1 MKIEHDMYDEIVD
14 ITWSR
19 QYKFTMSDGR
29 VGYFN
34 ADYRE
39 IGSQD
44 NGDIDI
50 RLENIRNIR
59 WGIVAYCS
67 KPSFDD
73 LPTIEQI
80 RELLSVNGVEVTA

>member
-1 MKIEHDMYDEIVD
+1 MKIEHDMYDEIID

-19 QYKFTMSDGR
+19 QYKFTLNDDL

-44 NGDIDI
+44 SGDIDI
-50 RLENIRNIR
+50 RLENIRDMR
-59 WGIVAYCS
+59 WRDGSIT
-67 KPSFDD
+67 DD

>member
-1 MKIEHDMYDEIVD
+1 MSKITNIQHDMYDEIVD

-19 QYKFTMSDGR
+19 QYKFTMIDGR

-44 NGDIDI
+44 SGDIDI
-50 RLENIRNIR
+50 HLENIRDMR
-59 WGIVAYCS
+59 WAVDS
-67 KPSFDD
+67 TTDD
-73 LPTIEQI
+73 LPTLEQI
-80 RELLSVNGVEVTA
+80 SGLLSVNGVEVMIE

>member
-1 MKIEHDMYDEIVD
+1 MKIEHDMYDEIID

-19 QYKFTMSDGR
+19 QYKFTLNDGR

-44 NGDIDI
+44 SGDIDI
-50 RLENIRNIR
+50 RLENIRDMR
-59 WGIVAYCS
+59 WEDGS
-67 KPSFDD
+67 TTDD

-80 RELLSVNGVEVTA
+80 RELLSVNSVEVTA

>member
-1 MKIEHDMYDEIVD
+1 MKIEHDMYNEIID
-14 ITWSR
+14 IAWSR
-19 QYKFTMSDGR
+19 QYKFTLDDGR

-44 NGDIDI
+44 SGDIDI
-50 RLENIRNIR
+50 RLENIRDMR
-59 WGIVAYCS
+59 WANGSLAY
-67 KPSFDD
+67 D

-80 RELLSVNGVEVTA
+80 RELLSVNGVEVKA

>member
-1 MKIEHDMYDEIVD
+1 MKIEHDMYDEIID
-14 ITWSR
+14 IAWSR
-19 QYKFTMSDGR
+19 QYKFTLNDGR

-44 NGDIDI
+44 SGDIDI
-50 RLENIRNIR
+50 RLENIRDMR
-59 WGIVAYCS
+59 WEDGS
-67 KPSFDD
+67 TTDD

-80 RELLSVNGVEVTA
+80 RELLSVNSVEVTA

>member
-1 MKIEHDMYDEIVD
+1 VKIEHDMYDEIID
-14 ITWSR
+14 ITRSC
-19 QYKFTMSDGR
+19 QYKFTLNDGR

-44 NGDIDI
+44 SGDIEV
-50 RLENIRNIR
+50 RLENIRDMR
-59 WGIVAYCS
+59 WGVGEKYT
-67 KPSFDD
+67 DD

-80 RELLSVNGVEVTA
+80 SEALHMEVTE